1 MCLILKEVVSLLVLR
16 EGVCLVLVEV
26 VTEPRKE
33 PLEEMV
39 TDDVAVESR
48 VYKQKYYQSINAKM
62 HVYNYLI

>member
-1 MCLILKEVVSLLVLR
+1 M
-16 EGVCLVLVEV
+16 CLVLVEV

-33 PLEEMV
+33 TLEEMV

-48 VYKQKYYQSINAKM
+48 VYKQKYYQFINAKM